1 MKKLSIILC
10 LILIISMTACSSKIE
25 ADYTDENDEHTT
37 LLSERLSVPEYYEN
51 ELTSENGNST
61 LIIKADVTVPN
72 VYDVD
77 TVSMKS
83 VTFTDEQVTEFA
95 KMYTDGTSIS
105 DWRVAVD
112 GYMGEYE
119 GWDGDFSVRLNPQS
133 TSDQIINMLLLIS
146 DDYGMVYFQEW
157 LDADGELLSK
167 TNLLYTSAAAGSS
180 DTDYIVE
187 LTDDKANSCTI
198 DFETAKAYADEA
210 LAGYDEFELAFYGQ
224 NYGGEENSG
233 STDLESASGGEYEQ
247 YYVFYYTREFQGVPV
262 NYSTNSLNV
271 SQEFGFTAGLEYI
284 AVMVNDDGVIIFEYS
299 NPFEIG
305 DTVEENVDL
314 INFDEAMEVF
324 ENIAMLYLKSGEA
337 YSNFDK
343 NVMKITDICFGYMQV
358 KQPNSDEYVLTP
370 VWDFYGE
377 SAFVYDDSAEYYFE
391 LYDSLYC
398 DDVFTQYTKFT
409 ISAVDGTVIDRSL
422 GYWYV
427 IKN

>member
-1 MKKLSIILC
+1 MKKISIILC

-83 VTFTDEQVTEFA
+83 VTFTDEQLTDFCQKCIEGTEV
-95 KMYTDGTSIS
+95 S
-105 DWRVAVD
+105 DWRVVIDAF
-112 GYMGEYE
+112 MGQWED
-119 GWDGDFSVRLNPQS
+119 WDGDFSLRLNPQS
-133 TSDQIINMLLLIS
+133 TADEQIYMLWMIS
-146 DDYGMVYFQEW
+146 DYGSIYSDAW
-157 LDADGELLSK
+157 LDENDNLLSGTEINYESK
-167 TNLLYTSAAAGSS
+167 VAENIDINNL
-180 DTDYIVE
+180 VE

-284 AVMVNDDGVIIFEYS
+284 AVMVNDDGVIAFEYS
-299 NPFEIG
+299 NPFEMG
-305 DTVEENVDL
+305 DVVEQNVDL
-314 INFDEAMEVF
+314 ISFDEAMEVF
-324 ENIAMLYLKSGEA
+324 ENVAMLYLKSGEA
-337 YSNFDK
+337 INGFDK
-343 NVMKITDICFGYMQV
+343 NVMKITDIRFGYMQI
-358 KQPNSDEYVLTP
+358 KQANSDEYVLTP

-377 SAFVYDDSAEYYFE
+377 SAFVYDDSADYYFE
-391 LYDSLYC
+391 LYDSLYY
-398 DDVFTQYTKFT
+398 DDVFTANARFT